1 MIVLAPLALLA
12 LLAPG
17 APAAENVPLLRAPA
31 PAGIEWTPIPA
42 ANPARLR
49 AVEDGS
55 YDLLEDTQIDA
66 TGDFATT
73 FRRQAI
79 KVVDRQG
86 LEGAAQSKISFDPA
100 IQRLIVHRI
109 ALWRDGRMID
119 QTARAAIDLLRQEN
133 ELDNGIITGER
144 TALIRL
150 ADVRVGDVVD
160 IAWSWQDIA
169 GAWRGNF
176 FDTASLGWSVPTG
189 LTRYRL
195 SMPAARPLVAR
206 SFEHAPA
213 PSVRRVGN
221 VVVREWRVMDPDP
234 VTDASGSPKWWNPW
248 PRVSLSTMADWG
260 TVDRWSQPF
269 YAQDMR
275 LPTDF
280 ARRVDAIAAATPDLK
295 RRTIA
300 ALRLVQDSIRYTSL
314 SIGPGSF
321 VPRAPAATVR
331 NGFGDCKD
339 KTLLLVAVLRR
350 LGIAAWPALTDS
362 DEGQALDRI
371 LPAANAFDHVI
382 TLATIAG
389 RNYWLDATMDHQ
401 GGQLDTLAP
410 LSYGFAL
417 PIRPGQDRLLAIP
430 NPIPAAPTM
439 ATTERYRLD
448 ANGMTLD
455 VHTIYTSDEADIER
469 ASLAKKGLAKT
480 EIAKLDFYRSLY
492 PGLQSS
498 GSVGVADDREA
509 NRVIVHQRFMLP
521 AEAEDYA
528 RTTRTLELAA
538 GTIRDLFTR
547 PGGPARAAPVA
558 MTFSINRTHRM
569 ILDVADFR
577 PSLSGLESSHGPGFD
592 FDASSHHD
600 GDKLVLDFSLVAKA
614 PFVDGKYAPAIAR
627 QIDTVQQNSDW
638 LVDTVDRP
646 VTAEQRRDSLGLA
659 SLTAAMGFLGGWF
672 ARSRRRPRARRVPGP
687 WGTPAPR

>member
-1 MIVLAPLALLA
+1 MTVLAPLALLA

-17 APAAENVPLLRAPA
+17 APAAETVPMVRAPA
-31 PAGIEWTPIPA
+31 PAGIDWAPIPA

-55 YDLLEDTQIDA
+55 YDLLEDTQVDA

-86 LEGAAQSKISFDPA
+86 LEGAAQSKITFDPA

-109 ALWRDGRMID
+109 AIWRGGRMID
-119 QTARAAIDLLRQEN
+119 QTASAAIDLLRQED

-150 ADVRVGDVVD
+150 GDVRVGDVVD
-160 IAWSWQDIA
+160 IAWSWQDLA

-195 SMPAARPLVAR
+195 SMPVSRPLVAR

-213 PSVRRVGN
+213 PTVRRVGN
-221 VVVREWRVMDPDP
+221 FVVREWRVMDPDP
-234 VTDASGSPKWWNPW
+234 VADSTGSPKWWSPW
-248 PRVSLSTMADWG
+248 ARVSLSTMADWD
-260 TVDRWSQPF
+260 TIDRWSQPF
-269 YAQDMR
+269 YAQDPR
-275 LPTDF
+275 LPADF
-280 ARRVDAIAAATPDLK
+280 IARVDAIAAATPDLK

-321 VPRAPAATVR
+321 VPRAPAVTVR

-339 KTLLLVAVLRR
+339 KTLLLVTVLRR
-350 LGIAAWPALTDS
+350 LGVAAWPALTDS
-362 DEGQALDRI
+362 EQGPALDRF
-371 LPAANAFDHVI
+371 LPAANVFDHVI
-382 TLATIAG
+382 TLVTIAG

-410 LSYGFAL
+410 LPYGFAL
-417 PIRPGQDRLLAIP
+417 PIRRGQDRLVAIP
-430 NPIPAAPTM
+430 NPVPAAPTM
-439 ATTERYRLD
+439 ATTESYRLD
-448 ANGMTLD
+448 ASGMTLD
-455 VHTIYTSDEADIER
+455 VRTVFTSDEADIER

-480 EIAKLDFYRSLY
+480 ETDKLDFYRGIY

-509 NRVIVHQRFMLP
+509 DRIVLRQRFMLP
-521 AEAEDYA
+521 ADADDYL
-528 RTTRTLELAA
+528 RTTRSLEIVA
-538 GTIRDLFTR
+538 GTVRDLFTR
-547 PGGPARAAPVA
+547 PGGPVRAAPVA

-592 FDASSHHD
+592 FDASSRHD
-600 GDKLVLDFSLVAKA
+600 GDKLVLDFALIAKA
-614 PFVDGKYAPAIAR
+614 PFIDGKHAPAIAR

-638 LVDTVDRP
+638 LIDTVDRP
-646 VTAEQRRDSLGLA
+646 ATAEQRRASIGFA
-659 SLTAAMGFLGGWF
+659 SLTAVLGFFGGWL
-672 ARSRRRPRARRVPGP
+672 ARSRRRGRGRRAPGP
-687 WGTPAPR
+687 WETPAR

>member
-1 MIVLAPLALLA
+1 MLALIWM
-12 LLAPG
+12 PG
-17 APAAENVPLLRAPA
+17 FLESSAPAAETVPMVRAAA
-31 PAGIEWTPIPA
+31 PAGIEWAPIPTP
-42 ANPARLR
+42 NPARLR
-49 AVEDGS
+49 AVEGGG
-55 YDLLEDTQIDA
+55 YDLLEDTQVDA

-86 LEGAAQSKISFDPA
+86 LEDAAQSKITFDPA

-109 ALWRDGRMID
+109 AIWRGGHMID
-119 QTARAAIDLLRQEN
+119 QTAKAAIDLLRQEN
-133 ELDNGIITGER
+133 ELDSGIITGDR

-150 ADVRVGDVVD
+150 DDVRVGDVVD

-195 SMPAARPLVAR
+195 SMPAGRPLVAR

-234 VTDASGSPKWWNPW
+234 VADSTGSPKWWNPW
-248 PRVSLSTMADWG
+248 ARVSLSTMADWG
-260 TVDRWSQPF
+260 SIDRWSQPF
-269 YAQDMR
+269 YAQDPR
-275 LPTDF
+275 LPADF
-280 ARRVDAIAAATPDLK
+280 AARVDAIAAASPDLK
-295 RRTIA
+295 WRAIA

-321 VPRAPAATVR
+321 VPRAPAVTVR

-339 KTLLLVAVLRR
+339 KTLLLVTVLRR
-350 LGIAAWPALTDS
+350 LGVAAWPALTDS
-362 DEGQALDRI
+362 EQGPALDRF
-371 LPAANAFDHVI
+371 LPAANVFDHVI

-410 LSYGFAL
+410 LPYGFAL
-417 PIRPGQDRLLAIP
+417 PIRRGQDRLVAIP
-430 NPIPAAPTM
+430 NPVPAAPTM
-439 ATTERYRLD
+439 ATTENYRLD
-448 ANGMTLD
+448 AGGMTLD
-455 VHTIYTSDEADIER
+455 VRTVFTSDEADIER
-469 ASLAKKGLAKT
+469 ASLAKKGLART
-480 EIAKLDFYRSLY
+480 EADKLDFYRNIY

-509 NRVIVHQRFMLP
+509 NRIVLRQRFMLP
-521 AEAEDYA
+521 ADADDYP
-528 RTTRTLELAA
+528 RTTRTLEIVA

-569 ILDVADFR
+569 VLDIADFR
-577 PSLSGLESSHGPGFD
+577 PSLSGLQSSHGPGFD
-592 FDASSHHD
+592 FDASSRHD
-600 GDKLVLDFSLVAKA
+600 GDKLVLDFALIAKA
-614 PFVDGKYAPAIAR
+614 PFIDGKHAPAIAR

-638 LVDTVDRP
+638 LIDTVARLA
-646 VTAEQRRDSLGLA
+646 TAEQRRDSLGFA
-659 SLTAAMGFLGGWF
+659 GLTAVLGFFGGWL
-672 ARSRRRPRARRVPGP
+672 ARSRRRGRVRRAPGP
-687 WGTPAPR
+687 WESPAR